1 MITTTIPAGTK
12 IYPYATP
19 TGIIQLVPLEALEQA
34 IKERDLARE
43 RGFETADVLT
53 ATERERDR
61 LKEELASMTRRLQ
74 AAEHINEG
82 YRAME
87 QRLEEAQAAVAELN
101 QRLIERTQ
109 DMLSKQTELIQE
121 ARQAKREARDAKAEL
136 AALRQPI
143 LADDGRSLGEVQDD
157 AWQASERNGKTAGEC
172 DEAAAQAVAAVVL
185 AQAVRRMEAVPT
197 HELARIWDGYVD
209 TIRARLTAAV
219 QDVEANPVR
228 PNAAE
233 CGQCADTATFH
244 LAPEDG

>member
-1 MITTTIPAGTK
+1 MSESTTTITVKPT

-34 IKERDLARE
+34 IQERDLARE

-87 QRLEEAQAAVAELN
+87 QKLEEAQAAVAELN

-109 DMLSKQTELIQE
+109 DMLAKQTELIQE
-121 ARQAKREARDAKAEL
+121 ARQAKREARDA
-136 AALRQPI
+136 
-143 LADDGRSLGEVQDD
+143 
-157 AWQASERNGKTAGEC
+157 
-172 DEAAAQAVAAVVL
+172 L

-197 HELARIWDGYVD
+197 HELARIWDGHVD
-209 TIRARLTAAV
+209 TIRARLIAAAKGEGQAKDV
-219 QDVEANPVR
+219 PKADPTQPWTPTVGNVEANPVR

-233 CGQCADTATFH
+233 CGQCADKATFH
-244 LAPEDG
+244 LAPGEG